1 MKEKRFL
8 RLSLSR
14 GNFFAAG
21 AVLLASAVFFIL
33 EWPLAFGKNTAGQQ
47 GVCWWYVLAFSG
59 LSAGAA
65 GACFLEFSLPGAA
78 RQGIAWLMILLLPLG
93 SFVAVD
99 TINGTKLWQFSGR
112 RWFANYLCYLL
123 VFALAY
129 ALTRRPWAAVAIG
142 GAASLTF
149 GIANYFVVQF
159 RGQPILPW
167 DFTSFGTALT
177 VSGGYEY
184 VPTRKM
190 AVAVLC
196 YLCTV
201 VLCIKIAPQDT
212 PHASRRFHIA
222 ERLAA
227 MSISVL
233 LAITLFPLNGL
244 SYLDISVWA
253 WNQKGSSELIGV
265 AASFFANAQYMTV
278 DVPEGYSNRAMT
290 NLSQKLDR
298 IPSPAPLGQ
307 PGEAPTVIA
316 IMNESMTDFGSFGT
330 LEFSQD
336 NMPNIHKLQ
345 NSGDI
350 IWGTAYSSVYGGNT
364 CNSEYEFLTGNSM
377 AFLPSGSKPY
387 QQYIDAPQQSLA
399 HILKSRGYHTV
410 AIHPGDR
417 KAWERIDAYP
427 HLGFDEFMDATI
439 FDVPRSFEHRLT
451 SDRSCYEQLIYEYE
465 YWRALGDTPL
475 FLFNVTIQNHGG
487 YEDENYETTVQ
498 VEGREG
504 RWPRAEQYLSLT
516 KKSDEAIQY
525 LLDYFEDIDEPV
537 VVLFFGDHWP
547 KLEDGFNQAVLKG
560 YNVFTDMYRVPFFIW
575 ANYPLEGQE
584 IEAVSLNYLSGLLLR
599 AADIEG
605 TPYTNYL
612 EQLRKD
618 IPVVT
623 DIGVMDS
630 LGDFYVSGG
639 YKPPAVSKKLREYS
653 ILQYNNSFDDSR
665 RSKSLFYLEEPY
677 AMRLNK

>member
-8 RLSLSR
+8 RLNPSR

-33 EWPLAFGKNTAGQQ
+33 EWPLALEEDASGQQ
-47 GVCWWYVLAFSG
+47 RLCWWYVLTFSG
-59 LSAGAA
+59 LGALAA
-65 GACFLEFSLPGAA
+65 GTCLLQFDLPGAA
-78 RQGIAWLMILLLPLG
+78 RQAIGWLLVLLLPL
-93 SFVAVD
+93 STFVVVD
-99 TINGTKLWQFSGR
+99 VINGTKIWQFSGR
-112 RWFANYLCYLL
+112 KWLANYLCYLL

-167 DFTSFGTALT
+167 DLTSFGTALT

-190 AVAVLC
+190 AVGAL
-196 YLCTV
+196 YYICTV
-201 VLCIKIAPQDT
+201 AFCVKVAPQDA

-227 MSISVL
+227 LSISGL

-253 WNQKGSSELIGV
+253 WNQKGSSELIGI
-265 AASFFANAQYMTV
+265 AASFFANAQYMDTP
-278 DVPEGYSNRAMT
+278 DGYSARAVSA
-290 NLSQKLDR
+290 LSGRLED
-298 IPSPAPLGQ
+298 IPSPAPLGE
-307 PGEAPTVIA
+307 PGGKPTVIA
-316 IMNESMTDFGSFGT
+316 IMNESMTDFGALGT
-330 LEFSQD
+330 LEFTPD
-336 NMPNIHKLQ
+336 NMPNIHRLQ
-345 NSGDI
+345 RSGDI

-377 AFLPSGSKPY
+377 AFLPAGSKPY
-387 QQYIDAPQQSLA
+387 QQYIDSPQQSLA
-399 HILKSRGYHTV
+399 HTLKSHGYHTV

-427 HLGFDEFMDATI
+427 HLGFDEFMDAAI

-465 YWRALGDTPL
+465 YWRELGDTPL

-498 VEGREG
+498 VEGFEG
-504 RWPRAEQYLSLT
+504 AWPRAEQYLSLT
-516 KKSDEAIQY
+516 KESDSAIEY

-547 KLEDGFNQAVLKG
+547 KLEEGFNRAVLKG
-560 YNVFTDMYRVPFFIW
+560 YNATTDMYRVPFFIW

-612 EQLRKD
+612 EELRQD
-618 IPVVT
+618 VPVVT

-630 LGDFYVSGG
+630 KGYFFVSGSHR
-639 YKPPAVSKKLREYS
+639 PPDVSRKLREYS
-653 ILQYNNSFDDSR
+653 ILQYNSSFDENR
-665 RSKSLFYLEEPY
+665 RTDSLFYREEPQT
-677 AMRLNK
+677 LLVNE

>member
-8 RLSLSR
+8 RLNPSR
-14 GNFFAAG
+14 GNFLAAG

-33 EWPLAFGKNTAGQQ
+33 EWPLALEEDASGQQ
-47 GVCWWYVLAFSG
+47 RLCWWYVLTFSG
-59 LSAGAA
+59 LGALAA
-65 GACFLEFSLPGAA
+65 GTCLLQFDLPGAA
-78 RQGIAWLMILLLPLG
+78 RQAIGWLLVLLLPL
-93 SFVAVD
+93 STFVVVD
-99 TINGTKLWQFSGR
+99 VINGTKIWQFSGR
-112 RWFANYLCYLL
+112 KWLANYLCYLL

-167 DFTSFGTALT
+167 DLTSFGTALT

-190 AVAVLC
+190 AVGAL
-196 YLCTV
+196 YYICTV
-201 VLCIKIAPQDT
+201 AFCVKVAPQDA

-227 MSISVL
+227 LSISGL

-253 WNQKGSSELIGV
+253 WNQKGSSELIGI
-265 AASFFANAQYMTV
+265 AASFFANAQYMMV
-278 DVPEGYSNRAMT
+278 DTPDGYSARAVSA
-290 NLSQKLDR
+290 LSGRLED
-298 IPSPAPLGQ
+298 IPSPAPLGE
-307 PGEAPTVIA
+307 PG
-316 IMNESMTDFGSFGT
+316 G
-330 LEFSQD
+330 
-336 NMPNIHKLQ
+336 
-345 NSGDI
+345 
-350 IWGTAYSSVYGGNT
+350 
-364 CNSEYEFLTGNSM
+364 
-377 AFLPSGSKPY
+377 KPY
-387 QQYIDAPQQSLA
+387 QQYIDSPQQSLA
-399 HILKSRGYHTV
+399 HTLKSHGYHTV

-427 HLGFDEFMDATI
+427 HLGFDEFMDAAI

-465 YWRALGDTPL
+465 YWRELGDTPL

-498 VEGREG
+498 VEGFEG
-504 RWPRAEQYLSLT
+504 AWPRAEQYLSLT
-516 KKSDEAIQY
+516 KESDSAIEY

-547 KLEDGFNQAVLKG
+547 KLEEGFNRAVLKG
-560 YNVFTDMYRVPFFIW
+560 YNATTDMYRVPFFIW

-612 EQLRKD
+612 EELRQD
-618 IPVVT
+618 VPVVT

-630 LGDFYVSGG
+630 KGYFFVSGSHR
-639 YKPPAVSKKLREYS
+639 PPDVSRKLREYS
-653 ILQYNNSFDDSR
+653 ILQYNSSFDENR
-665 RSKSLFYLEEPY
+665 RADSLFYREEPQT
-677 AMRLNK
+677 LLVNE